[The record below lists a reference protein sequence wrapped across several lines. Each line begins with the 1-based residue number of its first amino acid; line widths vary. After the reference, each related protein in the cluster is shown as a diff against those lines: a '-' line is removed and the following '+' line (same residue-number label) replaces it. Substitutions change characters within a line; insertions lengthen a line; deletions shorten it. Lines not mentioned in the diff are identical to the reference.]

1 MITIHKINTPIIN
14 AITHTAP
21 HHADEVFATVLLSI
35 LFPVHLLRTRD
46 QYIIDRSNATVYDV
60 GGVFD
65 SSKKRF
71 DHHQRDF
78 AEFRPDGIKYSSVGL
93 IWREYGLEI
102 VKKLGESR
110 NIDDET
116 ATKVVA
122 EVDRTLIKGI
132 DAGDNGQGGDGDYM
146 SVSTAIMSFNALWD
160 SDEDPDKC
168 FMKAC
173 ELAKMILER
182 EIKVAISSVYGRD
195 EVRKIIQ
202 TASGPVIVIDKLV
215 DGWIDEVANPNNLKA
230 KDLLYAVFPA
240 RDGDWNVRAVPLTA
254 DEVMTQRKPFPEAW
268 RGLRG
273 DELVGATGV
282 ETAIFCHMAGFF
294 AVAKTRAD
302 AIKLAEKAVNS
313 WQDS

>member
-21 HHADEVFATVLLSI
+21 HHADEVFATVLLSM

-46 QYIIDRSNATVYDV
+46 QYIIDGSDATVYDV

-65 SSKKRF
+65 PTKRRF

-78 AEFRPDGIKYSSVGL
+78 VECRADGTKYSSVGL

-102 VKKLGESR
+102 VKKLGGAREIS
-110 NIDDET
+110 DET
-116 ATKVVA
+116 VAMVVA

-132 DAGDNGQGGDGDYM
+132 DAGDNGQVGDGDYM
-146 SVSTAIMSFNALWD
+146 SVSTAIMSFNSLWD
-160 SDEDPDKC
+160 SDEDSDKC

-173 ELAKMILER
+173 EIARAILER
-182 EIKVAISSVYGRD
+182 EIKVATSSVYGRD
-195 EVRKIIQ
+195 EVRKMIQ
-202 TASGPVIVIDKLV
+202 TTDSPVIVMDKLV
-215 DGWIDEVANPNNLKA
+215 DGWIDEVANPDNPKA
-230 KDLLYAVFPA
+230 KGLLYAVFPA

-268 RGLRG
+268 RGLRNR
-273 DELVGATGV
+273 ELVNITGV
-282 ETAIFCHMAGFF
+282 ETAVFCHAAGFF

-302 AIKLAEKAVNS
+302 AIKLAEKAV
-313 WQDS
+313 DS

>member
-1 MITIHKINTPIIN
+1 MITIHKINIPIIN

-21 HHADEVFATVLLSI
+21 HHADEVFATVLLSM

-78 AEFRPDGIKYSSVGL
+78 AELRPDGTKYSSVGL

-102 VKKLGESR
+102 VKKLGGAREIS
-110 NIDDET
+110 DEI
-116 ATKVVA
+116 AAMVVA

-132 DAGDNGQGGDGDYM
+132 DAGDNGQVGDGDYM
-146 SVSTAIMSFNALWD
+146 SVSTAIMSFNALWG

-168 FMKAC
+168 FMRAC
-173 ELAKMILER
+173 ELAKVILER
-182 EIKVAISSVYGRD
+182 EIKVAISSVYGRG
-195 EVRKIIQ
+195 EVRKMIQ
-202 TASGPVIVIDKLV
+202 TTDGPVIVMDKLV
-215 DGWIDEVANPNNLKA
+215 DGWVDEVANPDNPKA
-230 KDLLYAVFPA
+230 KGLLYAVFSA

-254 DEVMTQRKPFPEAW
+254 NEVVTQRKPFPEAW
-268 RGLRG
+268 RGLRNR
-273 DELVGATGV
+273 ELVNITGV
-282 ETAIFCHMAGFF
+282 ETAVFCHTAGFF

-313 WQDS
+313 

>member
-1 MITIHKINTPIIN
+1 MITIYKINIPIIN

-21 HHADEVFATVLLSI
+21 HHADEVFATVLLSM

-65 SSKKRF
+65 LSKKRF

-78 AEFRPDGIKYSSVGL
+78 AEFRPDGTKYSSVGL

-102 VKKLGESR
+102 VKKL
-110 NIDDET
+110 DET
-116 ATKVVA
+116 REISDEIISRVVA
-122 EVDRTLIKGI
+122 EVDKTLIKGI
-132 DAGDNGQGGDGDYM
+132 DAGDNGQVGDGDYM
-146 SVSTAIMSFNALWD
+146 SVSTAIMSFNSLWD
-160 SDEDPDKC
+160 SDEDSDKC

-173 ELAKMILER
+173 EIARAILER

-195 EVRKIIQ
+195 EVRKMIQ
-202 TASGPVIVIDKLV
+202 TADGPVIVMDKLV
-215 DGWIDEVANPNNLKA
+215 DGWIDEVANPDNPKA
-230 KDLLYAVFPA
+230 KGLLYAVFPA

-268 RGLRG
+268 RGLRNR
-273 DELVGATGV
+273 ELVNITGV
-282 ETAIFCHMAGFF
+282 ETAVFCHAAGFF

-313 WQDS
+313 

>member
-21 HHADEVFATVLLSI
+21 HHADEVFATVVLST

-78 AEFRPDGIKYSSVGL
+78 AEFRPDGTKYSSVGL

-102 VKKLGESR
+102 VKKLGGAREIS
-110 NIDDET
+110 DEI
-116 ATKVVA
+116 AAMVVA
-122 EVDRTLIKGI
+122 EVDRTLVKGI

-146 SVSTAIMSFNALWD
+146 SVSTAIMNFNALWD
-160 SDEDPDKC
+160 SDEDSDEC

-173 ELAKMILER
+173 ELAEVILRR
-182 EIKVAISSVYGRD
+182 EIEVAISSVYGRD
-195 EVRKIIQ
+195 EVRKMIQ
-202 TASGPVIVIDKLV
+202 AADGPVIVMDELV
-215 DGWIDEVANPNNLKA
+215 DGWIDEVTNPDDPKTNG
-230 KDLLYAVFPA
+230 LLYAVLPA
-240 RDGDWNVRAVPLTA
+240 RDGDWNVRAIPTDA
-254 DEVMTQRKPFPEAW
+254 DKLMEQRKPFPEAW

-273 DELVGATGV
+273 RELADVTGV
-282 ETAIFCHMAGFF
+282 KTAIFCHMAGFF
-294 AVAKTRAD
+294 AAAKTKED
-302 AIKLAEKAVNS
+302 AIRLAEKAIGG
-313 WQDS
+313 

>member
-21 HHADEVFATVLLSI
+21 HHADEVFATVLLSM

-78 AEFRPDGIKYSSVGL
+78 AEFRPDGTKYSSVGL
-93 IWREYGLEI
+93 IWRGYGVEI

-110 NIDDET
+110 GVDDEI
-116 ATKVVA
+116 AAEVVA
-122 EVDRTLIKGI
+122 EVDKSLIRGI
-132 DAGDNGQGGDGDYM
+132 DVGDNGQGEDGDYM
-146 SVSTAIMSFNALWD
+146 SVSTAIMNFNALWD
-160 SDEDPDKC
+160 SDEDSDEC

-173 ELAKMILER
+173 ELAEVILRR
-182 EIKVAISSVYGRD
+182 EIEVAISSVYGRV
-195 EVRKIIQ
+195 EVRKMIQSTNGPII
-202 TASGPVIVIDKLV
+202 AMDKLV
-215 DGWIDEVANPNNLKA
+215 DGWIDEVANPDNPKA
-230 KDLLYAVFPA
+230 KGLLYAVFPA
-240 RDGDWNVRAVPLTA
+240 RDGDWNVRAIPTDA
-254 DEVMTQRKPFPEAW
+254 DKLMEQRKPFPEAW

-273 DELVGATGV
+273 RELADVTGV
-282 ETAIFCHMAGFF
+282 KTAIFCHMAGFF
-294 AVAKTRAD
+294 AAARTKED
-302 AIKLAEKAVNS
+302 AIRLAEKAIGG
-313 WQDS
+313 

>member
-1 MITIHKINTPIIN
+1 MITIHKINIPIIN

-21 HHADEVFATVLLSI
+21 HHADEVFATVLLSM

-78 AEFRPDGIKYSSVGL
+78 AEFRPDGTKYSSVGL
-93 IWREYGLEI
+93 IWREYGPEI
-102 VKKLGESR
+102 VKKLGGVREIS
-110 NIDDET
+110 DET
-116 ATKVVA
+116 AAMVVA

-132 DAGDNGQGGDGDYM
+132 DAGDNGQGEDGDCM

-160 SDEDPDKC
+160 GDEDPDKC

-173 ELAKMILER
+173 ELAKVILGR
-182 EIKVAISSVYGRD
+182 EIEVAISSVYGRD
-195 EVRKIIQ
+195 EVRRMIQ
-202 TASGPVIVIDKLV
+202 AADGPVVVMDKLV
-215 DGWIDEVANPNNLKA
+215 DGWINEVANPDNPKA
-230 KDLLYAVFPA
+230 KGLLYAVFPA

-268 RGLRG
+268 CGLRG
-273 DELVGATGV
+273 RELADVTGV
-282 ETAIFCHMAGFF
+282 KTAIFCHMAGFF
-294 AVAKTRAD
+294 AVAKTKED
-302 AIKLAEKAVNS
+302 AIKLAEKAVNN
-313 WQDS
+313 